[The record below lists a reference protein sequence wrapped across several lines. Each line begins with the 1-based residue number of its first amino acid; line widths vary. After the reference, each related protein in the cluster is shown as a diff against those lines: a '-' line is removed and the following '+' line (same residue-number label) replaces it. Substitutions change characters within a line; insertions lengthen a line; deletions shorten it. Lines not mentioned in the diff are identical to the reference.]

1 MDTKIIAV
9 AFLGGVAVFTA
20 CIAIMSMF
28 YDASMKKKKLT
39 VRDEKDWLFHNFH
52 EKFYDACYSKLPEGK
67 MLGIDVPEYEHLC
80 GIMKL
85 PVETKKIIA
94 MRMEGMLLFL
104 LSIGVSYIL
113 TSVPL
118 LSMFSLVLGFSA
130 LTILSFMPYSKLH
143 NAVKARLYQIEDTLP
158 RYLSLLSK
166 ALDLPVEQA
175 IEITSKSFPCVLSE
189 DLLECCHSI
198 RFGAGGWQESLTK
211 LAKVYKLDSFNGF
224 VMDIIQAYSQGTDI
238 KEAVE
243 RKAYALEQNRLY
255 VVEQEDARTKTL
267 VFIPMMVF
275 KIVPLMALMMIPMI
289 PSIIGM

>member
-1 MDTKIIAV
+1 M
-9 AFLGGVAVFTA
+9 
-20 CIAIMSMF
+20 CI
-28 YDASMKKKKLT
+28 
-39 VRDEKDWLFHNFH
+39 RD
-52 EKFYDACYSKLPEGK
+52 S
-67 MLGIDVPEYEHLC
+67 
-80 GIMKL
+80 
-85 PVETKKIIA
+85 
-94 MRMEGMLLFL
+94 
-104 LSIGVSYIL
+104 
-113 TSVPL
+113 
-118 LSMFSLVLGFSA
+118 
-130 LTILSFMPYSKLH
+130 YSKLH